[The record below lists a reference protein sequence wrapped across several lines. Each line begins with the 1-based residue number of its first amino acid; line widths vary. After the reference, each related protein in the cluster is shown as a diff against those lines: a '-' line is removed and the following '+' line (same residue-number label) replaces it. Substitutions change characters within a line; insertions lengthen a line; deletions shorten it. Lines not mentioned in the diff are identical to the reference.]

1 VAGMGCSPACADQ
14 MRADGAG
21 DLPYFGWT
29 GQFSAVGFDPQQ
41 APDSAPPFRV
51 AFVGRIE
58 RNKGVFDILAMAR
71 DLSVACPVP
80 VRFDICGDGTDLV
93 ALREAAAAAG
103 LEDRVHIRGRLERA
117 ELLDVYRR
125 SHAIIVPTR
134 SDFCE
139 GMPLVC
145 AEAALS
151 GRPVITSRLS
161 NALPVVG
168 PMIVEAEPEAI
179 ADYVAAITRL
189 ATDPALWGR
198 LHDATQACR
207 AQFLDRSKSYAAA
220 IDAVLTHLSGE
231 PPVARDYAALI
242 DGTAP

>member
-1 VAGMGCSPACADQ
+1 M
-14 MRADGAG
+14 
-21 DLPYFGWT
+21 
-29 GQFSAVGFDPQQ
+29 
-41 APDSAPPFRV
+41 AP
-51 AFVGRIE
+51 IWW
-58 RNKGVFDILAMAR
+58 
-71 DLSVACPVP
+71 
-80 VRFDICGDGTDLV
+80 
-93 ALREAAAAAG
+93 